1 MSSDLSQFFGD
12 LSGTVVDVKQDQYYQ
27 NTHELPDAYIGR
39 NRFLMSTLDYLITRE
54 GRDFLTNV
62 ILPFE
67 HTDNTNVAWEVFHFD
82 RSLADIE
89 PEQGVPRYV
98 TMKQDIKK
106 DRLVRRGLAFMIE
119 HGFYTTDIGRRH
131 YMMNIQQIVDAV
143 AETTA
148 LQALHAMI
156 EITDFYSVCPNDFDA
171 RRDFFVEQLRRF
183 AVIQRGNHGMH
194 ILDSDL
200 KDAML
205 RYNIRPDSYIMPPR
219 STSYINMRDPYMTE
233 YRRGGRGVE
242 ALEGPDQQLTFRGT
256 RVYEARYFETDYV
269 SEPYD
274 PLSQIITYA
283 EYYHCDPR
291 MIGVGAE
298 ASGCAVYDFTRDT
311 FVNIVTPVPGA
322 AALAAPFNNANM
334 QGWVRMAVREFLD
347 KERALFLAHAALK
360 GAGGRV
366 RPMWCDWNVGAD
378 GRAITGAVT
387 GGAAPNQAAAVLAG
401 MAAPTDIK
409 AELDGVQAQVMGA
422 AGAVQ
427 AKMATDLG
435 VAVAAIPG
443 ATLAAVTQ
451 AVVDEKFHLLDRVV
465 GGAAAPNPAQNARR
479 LVEVATTGVLK
490 MRDLSDLEG
499 LQFMRMKDVADAETF
514 GSKFLSNYDAI
525 HHDAVI
531 EHLAE
536 LPSGSIVRAKY
547 VKDFI
552 KSLE

>member
-1 MSSDLSQFFGD
+1 MSDLSQFFGE
-12 LSGTVVDVKQDQYYQ
+12 LNGTVVDVKQDQYYQ

-39 NRFLMSTLDYLITRE
+39 NRFLMSTLDYLITKE

-156 EITDFYSVCPNDFDA
+156 EVEDFYSSVPSDVKGRTDFL
-171 RRDFFVEQLRRF
+171 VEQLRRF

-200 KDAML
+200 KDNML
-205 RYNIRPDSYIMPPR
+205 RYNVRPTAYVMPPR

-233 YRRGGRGVE
+233 YSRGGRGVE

-274 PLSQIITYA
+274 PLMQVITYA
-283 EYYHCDPR
+283 EYYHVAAGGSCY
-291 MIGVGAE
+291 
-298 ASGCAVYDFTRDT
+298 VYDFDRDA
-311 FVNIVTPVPGA
+311 FDVIGSGPGPAPGA
-322 AALAAPFNNANM
+322 VDPAITAAIAAAIAALDAAVVNA
-334 QGWVRMAVREFLD
+334 GASWDATTT
-347 KERALFLAHAALK
+347 AAQTSAAIDTA
-360 GAGGRV
+360 AG
-366 RPMWCDWNVGAD
+366 
-378 GRAITGAVT
+378 TLTT
-387 GGAAPNQAAAVLAG
+387 GGGTPAEVAVDA
-401 MAAPTDIK
+401 
-409 AELDGVQAQVMGA
+409 
-422 AGAVQ
+422 
-427 AKMATDLG
+427 
-435 VAVAAIPG
+435 AVAA
-443 ATLAAVTQ
+443 Q
-451 AVVDEKFHLLDRVV
+451 AVSLKTRLDPSTTAGQKRVV
-465 GGAAAPNPAQNARR
+465 TVG
-479 LVEVATTGVLK
+479 TSGVLS
-490 MRDLSDLEG
+490 MRDLGDLDVLG
-499 LQFMRMKDVADAETF
+499 LQFMRMKDVTDADTF
-514 GSKFLSNYDAI
+514 GSNFLSKYDPSC
-525 HHDAVI
+525 HDAVI
-531 EHLAE
+531 AHLAE
-536 LPSGSIVRAKY
+536 LPVGSIVRAKY

-552 KSLE
+552 KGL

>member
-1 MSSDLSQFFGD
+1 MSSDLSQFFGE
-12 LSGTVVDVKQDQYYQ
+12 LNGTVVDVKQDQYYQ

-39 NRFLMSTLDYLITRE
+39 NRFLMSTLDYLITKE

-148 LQALHAMI
+148 LQALHSMI
-156 EITDFYSVCPNDFDA
+156 EVTDFYSVAPSDLEGRKNFL
-171 RRDFFVEQLRRF
+171 VEQLRRF

-205 RYNIRPDSYIMPPR
+205 RYNVRPDSYIMPPR

-233 YRRGGRGVE
+233 YSRGGRGVK

-283 EYYHCDPR
+283 EYYHCSSG
-291 MIGVGAE
+291 GVGRP
-298 ASGCAVYDFTRDT
+298 SCYVYDFTRDGFT
-311 FVNIVTPVPGA
+311 DLNMPVAPALLGLARDDGAIRFVRESVQLMDDLQTQASWAAAAAAAGGALTQGDVQGKLNADRGVVEAAAAPGNLNQRIATAA
-322 AALAAPFNNANM
+322 AAL
-334 QGWVRMAVREFLD
+334 
-347 KERALFLAHAALK
+347 
-360 GAGGRV
+360 GAGAGAWVADTQAIIADALDDYVALRV
-366 RPMWCDWNVGAD
+366 ARTAD
-378 GRAITGAVT
+378 DIAGDERKAIL
-387 GGAAPNQAAAVLAG
+387 QR
-401 MAAPTDIK
+401 
-409 AELDGVQAQVMGA
+409 DGV
-422 AGAVQ
+422 
-427 AKMATDLG
+427 
-435 VAVAAIPG
+435 
-443 ATLAAVTQ
+443 
-451 AVVDEKFHLLDRVV
+451 FR
-465 GGAAAPNPAQNARR
+465 
-479 LVEVATTGVLK
+479 
-490 MRDLSDLEG
+490 MRDLSELDG
-499 LQFMRMKDVADAETF
+499 MQFMRMKDVTDAATF
-514 GSKFLSNYDAI
+514 GSNFLSKYDSV

-531 EHLAE
+531 EHLAG

-552 KSLE
+552 KAL